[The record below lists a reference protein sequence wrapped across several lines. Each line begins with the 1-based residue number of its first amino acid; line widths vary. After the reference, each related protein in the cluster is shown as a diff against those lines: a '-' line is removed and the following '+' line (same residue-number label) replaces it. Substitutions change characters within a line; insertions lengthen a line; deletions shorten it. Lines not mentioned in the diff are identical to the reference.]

1 MASLLIPEDRQ
12 EEEPDILVR
21 LRRDERVGHFEAVRR
36 RKDGSLLD
44 ISLTISPVK
53 NLEGVIVCASKI
65 ARDITES
72 KRIRTKLMESEARF
86 PATGGCEEARRH
98 RQDPTQRPHSL
109 AEGNR
114 SDLTISDRTCLLP
127 RSKPTCLGS
136 VHYRVPA
143 WRLRKAERLRLCDS
157 SATEG

>member
-1 MASLLIPEDRQ
+1 VASLLIPEDRQ

-21 LRRDERVGHFEAVRR
+21 LRRDERVGHFETVRR

-44 ISLTISPVK
+44 ISLTISAVK

-86 PATGGCEEARRH
+86 
-98 RQDPTQRPHSL
+98 RQLADAKKLGDIVKTLLSGPTP
-109 AEGNR
+109 
-114 SDLTISDRTCLLP
+114 
-127 RSKPTCLGS
+127 
-136 VHYRVPA
+136 
-143 WRLRKAERLRLCDS
+143 LRKA
-157 SATEG
+157 TGQT